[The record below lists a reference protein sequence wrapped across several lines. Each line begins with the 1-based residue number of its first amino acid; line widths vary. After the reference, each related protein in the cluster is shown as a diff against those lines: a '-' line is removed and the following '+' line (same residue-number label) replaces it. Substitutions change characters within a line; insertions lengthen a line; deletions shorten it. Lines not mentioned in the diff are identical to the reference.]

1 MRAPVGLAVPRS
13 DFHNIVIPVI
23 TDPELQ
29 LHNGSYSVLKTV
41 VPLTKTF
48 HGLADAYDNF
58 SWIAS
63 NNVIKEDIQAII
75 KHLKIYSPK
84 DSYFLKANSY
94 IELLQQ
100 CLHQCGMQL
109 CHDLYKR
116 ENAHCNCGAKFPP
129 YSGASYRAS
138 RDLFKSVKHLLRD
151 TPYPIIPR
159 FNETSD
165 TVVDRKFMEK
175 MGEAYERAIT
185 KYAIDENKSLAF
197 ASAGLIKI
205 ISEMSPQPMCY
216 TYDWPVPKSWKNAW
230 EASGNVVLD
239 NELPLLCSAHVDP
252 PCGPFEKSYSQ
263 LYDKVIAH
271 LVSKKIIDQWDKDDE
286 TEDAEEAQND
296 DQDPSDDEEHE
307 EKAENEE
314 DETRFDSI
322 SQRGFDNEENSL
334 SLSPNSHL
342 MESSRSQ
349 AVPVNLDTQHVSR
362 NVVLNTD
369 GQQLYQK
376 LQSIPPE
383 KDILIGGGYDGNEN
397 CNRDILNSQSTD
409 LDMGSATVQDLNN
422 AVLEGIKDYL
432 GGDITNADDLLNN
445 SDLLHNFESLAATG
459 EFDPEGKEIIEGEN
473 ESSVSAP
480 TDPSQTARKSISP
493 SPSVEEHEVMEKNDN
508 IRVSRSNGEP
518 PALDDG
524 EDITTST
531 PNKDVFKAPVEKTV
545 PDVKGA
551 DETYVTDY
559 KKCLDLLRRGMKR
572 NVKYYP
578 LKEEVLQFQS
588 PIQNITVHSLRTTPL
603 YELNTGILVIF
614 CVERLLYP
622 MENDAFYRSVYNS
635 PIPSAIT
642 HYNKLR
648 SLPDNTH
655 PGQEIAKNARSFF
668 RTETFTKNDAD
679 MVELREYVTL
689 LPLDEHAKITIRNLS
704 IHAIIGDAV
713 DEVDPPPRA
722 VPSPARNDVVPDE
735 IDRDS
740 TSSSSSDDD
749 TEAMDVDDSCSSK
762 ARSPIPPAPEYSDHH
777 GFHLKYNVGDL
788 ILADSSRSVFWPALV
803 KEVHNDRLKIDFFPL
818 NNNNPILITNIT
830 LIKPFVKAEI
840 DRIHDSISF
849 NLTQKY
855 FKKAV
860 EAATKYAAAQFV

>member
-1 MRAPVGLAVPRS
+1 
-13 DFHNIVIPVI
+13 
-23 TDPELQ
+23 
-29 LHNGSYSVLKTV
+29 
-41 VPLTKTF
+41 
-48 HGLADAYDNF
+48 
-58 SWIAS
+58 
-63 NNVIKEDIQAII
+63 
-75 KHLKIYSPK
+75 
-84 DSYFLKANSY
+84 
-94 IELLQQ
+94 
-100 CLHQCGMQL
+100 
-109 CHDLYKR
+109 
-116 ENAHCNCGAKFPP
+116 
-129 YSGASYRAS
+129 
-138 RDLFKSVKHLLRD
+138 
-151 TPYPIIPR
+151 
-159 FNETSD
+159 
-165 TVVDRKFMEK
+165 
-175 MGEAYERAIT
+175 
-185 KYAIDENKSLAF
+185 
-197 ASAGLIKI
+197 
-205 ISEMSPQPMCY
+205 MSPQPMCY

-545 PDVKGA
+545 PGKKRKTKQTDQSLPSTSGLSNQKKAKLDSDNGSDTNTFLKIYNIDYNKKSNNVVKLSSFEASSVVNEDLNDNSDCQSIVDVRSLGKLNYN
-551 DETYVTDY
+551 DLHIKETNKPKVLPQ
-559 KKCLDLLRRGMKR
+559 KRRG
-572 NVKYYP
+572 
-578 LKEEVLQFQS
+578 
-588 PIQNITVHSLRTTPL
+588 
-603 YELNTGILVIF
+603 
-614 CVERLLYP
+614 
-622 MENDAFYRSVYNS
+622 
-635 PIPSAIT
+635 
-642 HYNKLR
+642 LR
-648 SLPDNTH
+648 SD
-655 PGQEIAKNARSFF
+655 K
-668 RTETFTKNDAD
+668 
-679 MVELREYVTL
+679 
-689 LPLDEHAKITIRNLS
+689 
-704 IHAIIGDAV
+704 
-713 DEVDPPPRA
+713 
-722 VPSPARNDVVPDE
+722 
-735 IDRDS
+735 
-740 TSSSSSDDD
+740 
-749 TEAMDVDDSCSSK
+749 SK
-762 ARSPIPPAPEYSDHH
+762 SKDKS
-777 GFHLKYNVGDL
+777 
-788 ILADSSRSVFWPALV
+788 
-803 KEVHNDRLKIDFFPL
+803 KEKSKG
-818 NNNNPILITNIT
+818 NP
-830 LIKPFVKAEI
+830 KEKSKE
-840 DRIHDSISF
+840 
-849 NLTQKY
+849 
-855 FKKAV
+855 
-860 EAATKYAAAQFV
+860 

>member
-1 MRAPVGLAVPRS
+1 MGRS
-13 DFHNIVIPVI
+13 RVWRIPVI

-545 PDVKGA
+545 PD
-551 DETYVTDY
+551 
-559 KKCLDLLRRGMKR
+559 
-572 NVKYYP
+572 
-578 LKEEVLQFQS
+578 
-588 PIQNITVHSLRTTPL
+588 
-603 YELNTGILVIF
+603 
-614 CVERLLYP
+614 
-622 MENDAFYRSVYNS
+622 
-635 PIPSAIT
+635 
-642 HYNKLR
+642 
-648 SLPDNTH
+648 
-655 PGQEIAKNARSFF
+655 
-668 RTETFTKNDAD
+668 

-762 ARSPIPPAPEYSDHH
+762 ARSPIPPAPENKASTIPSYLRFRVVR
-777 GFHLKYNVGDL
+777 GFKISEYPSFR
-788 ILADSSRSVFWPALV
+788 DSELPEIPSYPRFQ
-803 KEVHNDRLKIDFFPL
+803 DF
-818 NNNNPILITNIT
+818 
-830 LIKPFVKAEI
+830 
-840 DRIHDSISF
+840 RIS
-849 NLTQKY
+849 
-855 FKKAV
+855 
-860 EAATKYAAAQFV
+860 